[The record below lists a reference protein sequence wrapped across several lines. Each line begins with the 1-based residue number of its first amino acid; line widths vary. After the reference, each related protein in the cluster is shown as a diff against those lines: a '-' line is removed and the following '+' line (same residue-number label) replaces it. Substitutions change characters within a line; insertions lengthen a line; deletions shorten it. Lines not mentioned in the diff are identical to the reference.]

1 MKAKKNYKFY
11 LFALLPFFIIVLLF
25 EILPLINIVIESF
38 SKTGGGG
45 FTLDHFVKIFST
57 RLYQQSIYNSLW
69 ISIFSAVVGIFI
81 AFIGAKAAH
90 NSHSR
95 LRGFFVNVLNITSNF
110 AGIPLAFAFIILLGN
125 VGVLTLFGKQF
136 GIEFLAN
143 FDVYSI
149 NGLML
154 TYIYF
159 QIPLAT
165 LLLLPTF
172 DGLKKEWKEA
182 VTLLGG
188 NSLVYWFK
196 VAIPNMLP
204 SLLGTLSVLFAN
216 ALTAYATGYALLSS
230 NAMLLPVRISE
241 QFVGDVLPN
250 QEFGSALAVILM
262 GLMIMATLLT
272 NYLQK
277 RSQGG
282 IRS

>member
-1 MKAKKNYKFY
+1 MKSKKY
-11 LFALLPFFIIVLLF
+11 LIALILIIIIIFLF
-25 EILPLINIVIESF
+25 EIMPIVSIVIKSF
-38 SKTGGGG
+38 SPRGELG
-45 FTLDHFVKIFST
+45 FTLEHFIRIFT
-57 RLYQQSIYNSLW
+57 KDLYTQSIINSLW
-69 ISIFSAVVGIFI
+69 ISIMSALIGIVI
-81 AFIGAKAAH
+81 AFLGAKAAH

-172 DGLKKEWKEA
+172 DGLKREWKEA